1 MLPHKEGKWWGV
13 CPDNGVHLV
22 HLGAFLDESMD
33 CALPMAIVV
42 AEGTENRVIAA
53 VAIDAPAA

>member
-1 MLPHKEGKWWGV
+1 
-13 CPDNGVHLV
+13 VHLV